1 MYEIRKDYYYY
12 YFFEKEGMG
21 EKEIEIEIE
30 RWSYRQR
37 VMKDEERK

>member
-12 YFFEKEGMG
+12 YYFEKEGMG

>member
-12 YFFEKEGMG
+12 FFFEKEGMG